1 MRFHEN
7 KWRLIY
13 KTHKDQIESQNVVE
27 LLGID
32 ITTTLILKIISRKS
46 RIEYLHTRSSKRR
59 PIMNAFIT
67 EQ

>member
-13 KTHKDQIESQNVVE
+13 KTHKDQIEPQNVVE

-46 RIEYLHTRSSKRR
+46 VKS
-59 PIMNAFIT
+59 
-67 EQ
+67 